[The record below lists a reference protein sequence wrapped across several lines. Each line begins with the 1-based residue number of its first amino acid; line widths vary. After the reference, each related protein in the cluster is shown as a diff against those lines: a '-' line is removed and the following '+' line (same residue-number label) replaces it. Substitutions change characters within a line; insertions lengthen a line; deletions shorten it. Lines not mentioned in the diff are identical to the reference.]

1 MSMITYALSGSFKN
15 FNRKLDPV
23 AKKTG
28 KSKIGLM
35 FNFLHCFMMIG
46 SGYSDFLNYELYNKS
61 RKEIKEYA
69 SIKTQDKFYSIVSP
83 DEHRTF
89 FSIKSN
95 FLKNFS
101 KYIERES
108 FYKGTF
114 DEFKKFIKDNEKFM
128 YKPVNGLGGG
138 GVKSVNASEIED
150 LEEFYKEVNE
160 KDILLEG
167 YVKQHH
173 EIAAFADKSVN
184 TIRVMTFAYNGKSR
198 IMCAIMRI
206 GDGEADV
213 DNFHKGGMGVLVD
226 VETGKLV
233 GEAINKNVE
242 HFEYHPKSNLKFDGF
257 QIPNW
262 DIVKK
267 TCLEAALV
275 SDKIH
280 CVGWDVAVTEN
291 GCTFIEGNR
300 RPGWDLPQVLYRRG
314 RKDLMNE
321 CLQEINEVEGTK
333 YKV

>member
-1 MSMITYALSGSFKN
+1 
-15 FNRKLDPV
+15 
-23 AKKTG
+23 
-28 KSKIGLM
+28 
-35 FNFLHCFMMIG
+35 MIG
-46 SGYSDFLNYELYNKS
+46 SGYSDFLNYELYSKS

-69 SIKTQDKFYSIVSP
+69 SIKTQDKFYAIVSP
-83 DEHRTF
+83 YEHRTF

-95 FLKNFS
+95 FLNNFS

-114 DEFKKFIKDNEKFM
+114 DEFKKFIKDNEKMM

-138 GVKSVNASEIED
+138 GVKSVYAKDIED
-150 LEEFYKEVNE
+150 LEEFYKEINE
-160 KDILLEG
+160 NDILLEG

-173 EIAAFADKSVN
+173 EIAAFASESVN
-184 TIRVMTFAYNGKSR
+184 TVRVVTFAYNGKSR
-198 IMCAIMRI
+198 IIAAVMRF
-206 GDGEADV
+206 GNGEADV

-226 VETGKLV
+226 VEKGELV
-233 GEAINKNVE
+233 GEAINKNVD
-242 HFEYHPKSNLKFDGF
+242 HFEFHPKSGLKFDGF
-257 QIPNW
+257 KIPNW

-280 CVGWDVAVTEN
+280 CVGWDVAVTEK

-300 RPGWDLPQVLYRRG
+300 RPGWDLIQVLNRRG
-314 RKDLMNE
+314 RRDLMNE